1 MNVILRYYLWFLR
14 VPLHCVFQEADAIR
28 KSADESKSE
37 AISVKEDT
45 NSLVKKVDET
55 EEKIKSLENQS
66 THDQA
71 LTNQVQRNLY
81 YRISPLLEL
90 LLSKLETFAG
100 TEISLQTL

>member
-1 MNVILRYYLWFLR
+1 MNVILRYSFWFLR
-14 VPLHCVFQEADAIR
+14 VPLHYLFQEADAIR

-55 EEKIKSLENQS
+55 EEKIETLENQS

-81 YRISPLLEL
+81 YLNSLLLEL